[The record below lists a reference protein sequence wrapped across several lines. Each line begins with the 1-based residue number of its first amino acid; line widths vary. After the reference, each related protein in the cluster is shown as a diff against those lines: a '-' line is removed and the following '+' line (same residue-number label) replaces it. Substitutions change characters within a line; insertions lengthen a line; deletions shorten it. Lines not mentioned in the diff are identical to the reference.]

1 MIYYELCEELTGQHF
16 VQNIFKLKAKS
27 VGNYRFQK
35 SQISEKNLIRLRE
48 VSSRQ

>member
-27 VGNYRFQK
+27 VGK
-35 SQISEKNLIRLRE
+35 SFSKITNF
-48 VSSRQ
+48 